1 MATPQEAKPDASSEL
16 PGDSPAIAGNT
27 AQPQANAGAP
37 STEAIKADLPLG
49 EASSHDTAG
58 RAAPIEMVA
67 DAPSEA
73 AEEPA
78 AAGGAAAVAAPA
90 RSSRFALLAA
100 SLALAAGLGAVVGS
114 LSASGLAHLSPVAAA
129 APKSG
134 MAEAN
139 ALQAVKAEL
148 AELSALKA
156 SLDGAARNANGQFA
170 KIVDRLD
177 RVERAQIE
185 PAAKIAHMAEAIDR
199 LEKKNVTAAA
209 LRRARDD
216 RRHRQQ
222 TAGGARRGQAA
233 RQDFAELGRAGRAKG
248 PRAGREQLRRR
259 VRRCGRQR
267 AAGSRRCRVDQAPGR
282 PMGGRHRA
290 RHHYRTLTRI
300 PRASGEDA

>member
-1 MATPQEAKPDASSEL
+1 MEEAKPDASLEM
-16 PGDSPAIAGNT
+16 PGDSPAIASDT
-27 AQPQANAGAP
+27 AQLQANAGAP
-37 STEAIKADLPLG
+37 STEAIKADPPLG

-78 AAGGAAAVAAPA
+78 AAGGAAAVAAPS

-114 LSASGLAHLSPVAAA
+114 LSASGLAHFSPVAAA

-148 AELSALKA
+148 AEFSALKA
-156 SLDGAARNANGQFA
+156 SLDGTARNANSQFA

-199 LEKKNVTAAA
+199 LEKKNVMAAA
-209 LRRARDD
+209 SAAPE
-216 RRHRQQ
+216 
-222 TAGGARRGQAA
+222 TTGAISNKQPAAPAEAKLPDKILENWVVQDVRRGRALVENSYGGV
-233 RQDFAELGRAGRAKG
+233 FA
-248 PRAGREQLRRR
+248 
-259 VRRCGRQR
+259 V
-267 AAGSRRCRVDQAPGR
+267 AAGSVLPGLGVVESIKR
-282 PMGGRHRA
+282 QDGQWVVVTA
-290 RHHYRTLTRI
+290 RGVITEH
-300 PRASGEDA
+300 

>member
-16 PGDSPAIAGNT
+16 PGDSPAIGGGP

-37 STEAIKADLPLG
+37 STEAIKADPPRG
-49 EASSHDTAG
+49 DASSQDTAG
-58 RAAPIEMVA
+58 RAAPIEMIA
-67 DAPSEA
+67 EAPSEA

-78 AAGGAAAVAAPA
+78 AADGAAAVAAPA

-114 LSASGLAHLSPVAAA
+114 LSASGLAHLSLVAA

-139 ALQAVKAEL
+139 ALQAMKAEL

-156 SLDGAARNANGQFA
+156 SLDGTARNANGQFA
-170 KIVDRLD
+170 KIVERLD

-199 LEKKNVTAAA
+199 LEKKNVMAAA
-209 LRRARDD
+209 SAAPEM
-216 RRHRQQ
+216 
-222 TAGGARRGQAA
+222 TGAIPNKQPAAPAESKLPDKILQNWVVQDVRRGRALVENSSGGVFA
-233 RQDFAELGRAGRAKG
+233 VASGSVLPGLGLVESIKRQDG
-248 PRAGREQLRRR
+248 QW
-259 VRRCGRQR
+259 V
-267 AAGSRRCRVDQAPGR
+267 VVT
-282 PMGGRHRA
+282 A
-290 RHHYRTLTRI
+290 RGVITEH
-300 PRASGEDA
+300 

>member
-16 PGDSPAIAGNT
+16 PGDSPAIAGST
-27 AQPQANAGAP
+27 ARPQANAGAP
-37 STEAIKADLPLG
+37 STEAIKADPPLG
-49 EASSHDTAG
+49 DASSPDTGG
-58 RAAPIEMVA
+58 RAAPIEMIA

-78 AAGGAAAVAAPA
+78 AAGGAAAAASTRP
-90 RSSRFALLAA
+90 SRFALLAA

-156 SLDGAARNANGQFA
+156 SLDGAARNANGQSA
-170 KIVDRLD
+170 KIVERLD

-199 LEKKNVTAAA
+199 LEKKNVMAAA
-209 LRRARDD
+209 SA
-216 RRHRQQ
+216 
-222 TAGGARRGQAA
+222 TPETTGAIPNKQPAAPAETKLPDKVLQNWVVQDVRRGRALVENSSGGV
-233 RQDFAELGRAGRAKG
+233 FA
-248 PRAGREQLRRR
+248 
-259 VRRCGRQR
+259 V
-267 AAGSRRCRVDQAPGR
+267 AAGSVLPGLGLVESIKR
-282 PMGGRHRA
+282 QDGQWVVVTA
-290 RHHYRTLTRI
+290 RGVITEH
-300 PRASGEDA
+300 

>member
-16 PGDSPAIAGNT
+16 PGDSPDIAGNT
-27 AQPQANAGAP
+27 AQPQANASAP
-37 STEAIKADLPLG
+37 STEAIKADPPLG

-78 AAGGAAAVAAPA
+78 AAGGAAAVAAPS

-114 LSASGLAHLSPVAAA
+114 LSASGLAHFSPVAAA

-148 AELSALKA
+148 AEFSALKA
-156 SLDGAARNANGQFA
+156 SLDGTARNANGQFA
-170 KIVDRLD
+170 KIVERLD

-199 LEKKNVTAAA
+199 LEKKNVMAAA
-209 LRRARDD
+209 SAAPE
-216 RRHRQQ
+216 
-222 TAGGARRGQAA
+222 TTGAIPNKQPAAPAETKLPDKILQNWVVQDVRRGRALVENSSGGV
-233 RQDFAELGRAGRAKG
+233 FA
-248 PRAGREQLRRR
+248 
-259 VRRCGRQR
+259 V
-267 AAGSRRCRVDQAPGR
+267 AAGSVLPGLGLVESIKR
-282 PMGGRHRA
+282 QDGQWVVVTA
-290 RHHYRTLTRI
+290 RGVITEH
-300 PRASGEDA
+300 

>member
-37 STEAIKADLPLG
+37 STEAIKADPPLG

-58 RAAPIEMVA
+58 VAAPIEMVA

-100 SLALAAGLGAVVGS
+100 SLALAAGLGALVGS

-134 MAEAN
+134 WAEAN

-199 LEKKNVTAAA
+199 LEKKNVMAAA
-209 LRRARDD
+209 SAAPE
-216 RRHRQQ
+216 
-222 TAGGARRGQAA
+222 TTGAIANHQPAAPAETKLPDKILQNWVVQDVRRGRALVENSYGGV
-233 RQDFAELGRAGRAKG
+233 FA
-248 PRAGREQLRRR
+248 
-259 VRRCGRQR
+259 V
-267 AAGSRRCRVDQAPGR
+267 AAGSVLPGLGVVESIKR
-282 PMGGRHRA
+282 QDGQWVVVTA
-290 RHHYRTLTRI
+290 RGVITEH
-300 PRASGEDA
+300 

>member
-1 MATPQEAKPDASSEL
+1 MAMPQEAKPDASSEL

-27 AQPQANAGAP
+27 AQPQANAVAP
-37 STEAIKADLPLG
+37 STEAIKADPPLG

-58 RAAPIEMVA
+58 TAAPIEMVADAPSA

-78 AAGGAAAVAAPA
+78 AAGGAAAAAAPA

-100 SLALAAGLGAVVGS
+100 SLALAAGLGALVGS

-139 ALQAVKAEL
+139 ALQAVKAQL
-148 AELSALKA
+148 AELSALKT

-185 PAAKIAHMAEAIDR
+185 PAAKIAHMAEAIDK
-199 LEKKNVTAAA
+199 LEKKNVMAAA
-209 LRRARDD
+209 SAAPE
-216 RRHRQQ
+216 
-222 TAGGARRGQAA
+222 TTGALGNKQPAAPGEAKLPDKILQNWVVQDVRRGRALVENSSGGVFA
-233 RQDFAELGRAGRAKG
+233 VVAGSVLPGLGVVESIKRQDGQWVVVTARGVIT
-248 PRAGREQLRRR
+248 EQ
-259 VRRCGRQR
+259 
-267 AAGSRRCRVDQAPGR
+267 
-282 PMGGRHRA
+282 
-290 RHHYRTLTRI
+290 
-300 PRASGEDA
+300 

>member
-1 MATPQEAKPDASSEL
+1 MEEAKPDASSVL
-16 PGDSPAIAGNT
+16 PADSPETNK
-27 AQPQANAGAP
+27 
-37 STEAIKADLPLG
+37 EASPLG

-58 RAAPIEMVA
+58 TAAPIEMIA
-67 DAPSEA
+67 EAPSEA

-114 LSASGLAHLSPVAAA
+114 LSASGLAHLSPIAAA

-156 SLDGAARNANGQFA
+156 SLDGATRNANSQFA
-170 KIVDRLD
+170 KIADRLD

-185 PAAKIAHMAEAIDR
+185 PAVKLAHMAEAIDR
-199 LEKKNVTAAA
+199 LEKKSVTAAA
-209 LRRARDD
+209 ASAAPE
-216 RRHRQQ
+216 
-222 TAGGARRGQAA
+222 TTGALGNKQPAAPGEAKLPDKILPNWVVQDVRRGRALVENSYGGV
-233 RQDFAELGRAGRAKG
+233 FA
-248 PRAGREQLRRR
+248 
-259 VRRCGRQR
+259 V
-267 AAGSRRCRVDQAPGR
+267 AAGSVLPGLGVVESIKR
-282 PMGGRHRA
+282 QDGQWVVVTA
-290 RHHYRTLTRI
+290 RGVIT
-300 PRASGEDA
+300 EQ

>member
-1 MATPQEAKPDASSEL
+1 M
-16 PGDSPAIAGNT
+16 IA
-27 AQPQANAGAP
+27 
-37 STEAIKADLPLG
+37 E
-49 EASSHDTAG
+49 
-58 RAAPIEMVA
+58 
-67 DAPSEA
+67 APSEA

-139 ALQAVKAEL
+139 ALQAMKAEL

-156 SLDGAARNANGQFA
+156 SLDGTARNANGQFA
-170 KIVDRLD
+170 KIVERLD

-199 LEKKNVTAAA
+199 LEKKNVMAAA
-209 LRRARDD
+209 SAAPE
-216 RRHRQQ
+216 
-222 TAGGARRGQAA
+222 TTGAIPNKQPAAPAETKLPDKILQNWVVQDVRRGRALVENSSGGVFA
-233 RQDFAELGRAGRAKG
+233 VASGSVLPGLGLVESIKRQDG
-248 PRAGREQLRRR
+248 QW
-259 VRRCGRQR
+259 V
-267 AAGSRRCRVDQAPGR
+267 VVT
-282 PMGGRHRA
+282 A
-290 RHHYRTLTRI
+290 RGVITEH
-300 PRASGEDA
+300 

>member
-16 PGDSPAIAGNT
+16 PGDSPDIAGNT
-27 AQPQANAGAP
+27 AQPQANASAP
-37 STEAIKADLPLG
+37 STEAIKADPPLG

-78 AAGGAAAVAAPA
+78 AAGGAAAVAAPS

-114 LSASGLAHLSPVAAA
+114 LSASGLAHFSPVAAA

-148 AELSALKA
+148 AEFSALKA
-156 SLDGAARNANGQFA
+156 SLDGTARNANSQFA

-199 LEKKNVTAAA
+199 LEKKNVMAAA
-209 LRRARDD
+209 SAAPE
-216 RRHRQQ
+216 
-222 TAGGARRGQAA
+222 TTGAISNKQPAAPAEAKLPDKILENWVVQDVRRGRALVENSYGGV
-233 RQDFAELGRAGRAKG
+233 FA
-248 PRAGREQLRRR
+248 
-259 VRRCGRQR
+259 V
-267 AAGSRRCRVDQAPGR
+267 AAGSTLPGLGVVESIKR
-282 PMGGRHRA
+282 QDGQWVVVTA
-290 RHHYRTLTRI
+290 RGVITEH
-300 PRASGEDA
+300 

>member
-16 PGDSPAIAGNT
+16 PGDSPDIAGNT

-37 STEAIKADLPLG
+37 STEAIKADPPRG
-49 EASSHDTAG
+49 DASSHDTAG
-58 RAAPIEMVA
+58 RAAPIEMIA
-67 DAPSEA
+67 EAPSEA

-129 APKSG
+129 APKPG

-139 ALQAVKAEL
+139 ALQAMKAEL

-156 SLDGAARNANGQFA
+156 SLDGTARNANGQFA
-170 KIVDRLD
+170 KIVERLD

-199 LEKKNVTAAA
+199 LEKKNVMAAA
-209 LRRARDD
+209 SAAPE
-216 RRHRQQ
+216 
-222 TAGGARRGQAA
+222 TTGAIPNKQPAAPAETKLPDKILQNWVVQDVRRGRALVENSSGGV
-233 RQDFAELGRAGRAKG
+233 FA
-248 PRAGREQLRRR
+248 
-259 VRRCGRQR
+259 V
-267 AAGSRRCRVDQAPGR
+267 AAGSVLPGLGVVESIKR
-282 PMGGRHRA
+282 QDGQWVVVTA
-290 RHHYRTLTRI
+290 RGVITEH
-300 PRASGEDA
+300 

>member
-16 PGDSPAIAGNT
+16 PGDSPDIAGNT
-27 AQPQANAGAP
+27 AQPQANASAP
-37 STEAIKADLPLG
+37 STEAIKADPPLG

-67 DAPSEA
+67 DAPSE
-73 AEEPA
+73 
-78 AAGGAAAVAAPA
+78 AAVAAPA

-114 LSASGLAHLSPVAAA
+114 LSASGLAHFSPVAAA

-156 SLDGAARNANGQFA
+156 SLDGTARNANSQFA

-199 LEKKNVTAAA
+199 LEKKNVMAAA
-209 LRRARDD
+209 SAAPE
-216 RRHRQQ
+216 
-222 TAGGARRGQAA
+222 TTGAISNKQPAAPAEAKLPDKILENWVVQDVRRGRALVENSYGGV
-233 RQDFAELGRAGRAKG
+233 FA
-248 PRAGREQLRRR
+248 
-259 VRRCGRQR
+259 V
-267 AAGSRRCRVDQAPGR
+267 AAGSVLPGLGVVESIKR
-282 PMGGRHRA
+282 QDGQWVVVTA
-290 RHHYRTLTRI
+290 RGVITEH
-300 PRASGEDA
+300 

>member
-16 PGDSPAIAGNT
+16 PGDSPAIAGSA

-37 STEAIKADLPLG
+37 STEAIKADPPPG
-49 EASSHDTAG
+49 DASSHDTAG
-58 RAAPIEMVA
+58 RAAPIEMIA
-67 DAPSEA
+67 EAPSEA

-114 LSASGLAHLSPVAAA
+114 LSASGLAHFSPVAAA

-139 ALQAVKAEL
+139 ALQAMKAEL

-156 SLDGAARNANGQFA
+156 SLDGTARNANGQFA
-170 KIVDRLD
+170 KIVERLD

-199 LEKKNVTAAA
+199 LEKKNVMVAASA
-209 LRRARDD
+209 APE
-216 RRHRQQ
+216 
-222 TAGGARRGQAA
+222 TTGAIPNKQPAAPAEAKLPDKILENWVVQDVRRGRALVENSYGGV
-233 RQDFAELGRAGRAKG
+233 FA
-248 PRAGREQLRRR
+248 
-259 VRRCGRQR
+259 V
-267 AAGSRRCRVDQAPGR
+267 AAGSVLPGLGVVESIKR
-282 PMGGRHRA
+282 QDGQWVVVTA
-290 RHHYRTLTRI
+290 RGVITEH
-300 PRASGEDA
+300 

>member
-1 MATPQEAKPDASSEL
+1 MEEAKPDASSVL
-16 PGDSPAIAGNT
+16 PAGSSEANKEDLPRAEAPTLEAVERPPAI
-27 AQPQANAGAP
+27 
-37 STEAIKADLPLG
+37 EAA
-49 EASSHDTAG
+49 
-58 RAAPIEMVA
+58 A
-67 DAPSEA
+67 DAASEA

-199 LEKKNVTAAA
+199 LEKKNVMAAA
-209 LRRARDD
+209 SAAPETTGAIPNKQPAAPAETKLPDKILQNWVVQDVRRGRALVENS
-216 RRHRQQ
+216 
-222 TAGGARRGQAA
+222 AGGI
-233 RQDFAELGRAGRAKG
+233 FA
-248 PRAGREQLRRR
+248 
-259 VRRCGRQR
+259 V
-267 AAGSRRCRVDQAPGR
+267 AAGSVLPGLGLVESIKR
-282 PMGGRHRA
+282 QDGQWVVVTA
-290 RHHYRTLTRI
+290 RGVITEH
-300 PRASGEDA
+300 

>member
-16 PGDSPAIAGNT
+16 PGNSPAIAGST

-37 STEAIKADLPLG
+37 STEAIKADPPLG

-67 DAPSEA
+67 EAPSEA

-199 LEKKNVTAAA
+199 LEKKNVMAAA
-209 LRRARDD
+209 SAAPE
-216 RRHRQQ
+216 
-222 TAGGARRGQAA
+222 TTGAIGNKQPAAPAETKLPDKFCRIGSCRTCEGAA
-233 RQDFAELGRAGRAKG
+233 RWSRTAPAACSPLRPAACCRVSALSSRSSGRTANGWSS
-248 PRAGREQLRRR
+248 PRAASSPNTDAHSPRKR
-259 VRRCGRQR
+259 
-267 AAGSRRCRVDQAPGR
+267 
-282 PMGGRHRA
+282 GG
-290 RHHYRTLTRI
+290 
-300 PRASGEDA
+300 

>member
-16 PGDSPAIAGNT
+16 PGDSPDIAGNT

-37 STEAIKADLPLG
+37 STEAIKADPPLG

-78 AAGGAAAVAAPA
+78 AAGGAAAVAAPS

-114 LSASGLAHLSPVAAA
+114 LSASGLAHFSPVAAA

-148 AELSALKA
+148 AEFSALKA
-156 SLDGAARNANGQFA
+156 SLDGTARNANSQFA

-199 LEKKNVTAAA
+199 LEKKNVMAAA
-209 LRRARDD
+209 SAAPE
-216 RRHRQQ
+216 
-222 TAGGARRGQAA
+222 TTGAISNKQPAAPAEAKLPDKILENWVVQDVRRGRALVENSYGGV
-233 RQDFAELGRAGRAKG
+233 FA
-248 PRAGREQLRRR
+248 
-259 VRRCGRQR
+259 V
-267 AAGSRRCRVDQAPGR
+267 AAGSVLPGLGVVESIKR
-282 PMGGRHRA
+282 QDGQWVVVTA
-290 RHHYRTLTRI
+290 RGVITEH
-300 PRASGEDA
+300 

>member
-16 PGDSPAIAGNT
+16 PGDSPDIAGNT
-27 AQPQANAGAP
+27 AQPQANASAP
-37 STEAIKADLPLG
+37 STEAIKADPPLG

-78 AAGGAAAVAAPA
+78 AAGGAAAVAAPS

-114 LSASGLAHLSPVAAA
+114 LSASGLAHFSPVAAA

-148 AELSALKA
+148 AEFSALKA
-156 SLDGAARNANGQFA
+156 SLDGTARNANSQFA

-199 LEKKNVTAAA
+199 LEKKNVMAAA
-209 LRRARDD
+209 SAAPE
-216 RRHRQQ
+216 
-222 TAGGARRGQAA
+222 TTGAISNKQPAAPAEAKLPDKILENWVVQDVRRGRALVENSYGGV
-233 RQDFAELGRAGRAKG
+233 FA
-248 PRAGREQLRRR
+248 
-259 VRRCGRQR
+259 V
-267 AAGSRRCRVDQAPGR
+267 AAGSVLPGLGVVESIKR
-282 PMGGRHRA
+282 QDGQWVVVTA
-290 RHHYRTLTRI
+290 RGVITEH
-300 PRASGEDA
+300 

>member
-16 PGDSPAIAGNT
+16 PGDSPDIAGNT
-27 AQPQANAGAP
+27 AQPQANASAP
-37 STEAIKADLPLG
+37 STEAIKADPPLG

-78 AAGGAAAVAAPA
+78 AAGGAAAVAAPS

-114 LSASGLAHLSPVAAA
+114 LSASGLAHLSLVAAA

-139 ALQAVKAEL
+139 ALQAMKAEL

-156 SLDGAARNANGQFA
+156 SLDGTARNANGQFA
-170 KIVDRLD
+170 KIVERLD

-199 LEKKNVTAAA
+199 LEKKNVMAAA
-209 LRRARDD
+209 SAAPEM
-216 RRHRQQ
+216 
-222 TAGGARRGQAA
+222 TGAIPNKQPAAPAETKLPDKILQNWVVQDVRRGRALVENSYGGV
-233 RQDFAELGRAGRAKG
+233 FA
-248 PRAGREQLRRR
+248 
-259 VRRCGRQR
+259 V
-267 AAGSRRCRVDQAPGR
+267 AAGSVLPGLGVVESIKR
-282 PMGGRHRA
+282 QDGQWVVVTA
-290 RHHYRTLTRI
+290 RGVITEH
-300 PRASGEDA
+300 

>member
-16 PGDSPAIAGNT
+16 PGDSPDIAGNT
-27 AQPQANAGAP
+27 AQPQANASAP
-37 STEAIKADLPLG
+37 STEAIKADPPLG

-114 LSASGLAHLSPVAAA
+114 LSASGLAHFSPVAAA

-156 SLDGAARNANGQFA
+156 SLDGTARNANSQFA

-199 LEKKNVTAAA
+199 LEKKNVMAAA
-209 LRRARDD
+209 SAAPE
-216 RRHRQQ
+216 
-222 TAGGARRGQAA
+222 TTGAISNKQPAAPAEAKLPDKILENWVVQDVRRGRALVENSYGGV
-233 RQDFAELGRAGRAKG
+233 FA
-248 PRAGREQLRRR
+248 
-259 VRRCGRQR
+259 V
-267 AAGSRRCRVDQAPGR
+267 AAGSVLPGLGVVESIKR
-282 PMGGRHRA
+282 QDGQWVVVTA
-290 RHHYRTLTRI
+290 RGVITEH
-300 PRASGEDA
+300 

>member
-1 MATPQEAKPDASSEL
+1 MATPQEAKPDASSKL

-37 STEAIKADLPLG
+37 ATEAIKADAPLG

-58 RAAPIEMVA
+58 TAAPVEMIADAPSA

-78 AAGGAAAVAAPA
+78 AAVPA

-100 SLALAAGLGAVVGS
+100 SLALAAGLGGVVGS
-114 LSASGLAHLSPVAAA
+114 LSATGLAHLSPVAAA

-134 MAEAN
+134 MAAAN

-156 SLDGAARNANGQFA
+156 SLDGAARNANSQFA

-185 PAAKIAHMAEAIDR
+185 PAAKIAHLAEAIDK
-199 LEKKNVTAAA
+199 LEKKNVMAAA
-209 LRRARDD
+209 SAVPE
-216 RRHRQQ
+216 
-222 TAGGARRGQAA
+222 TTGAIGNKQPAAPGEAKLPDKILQNWVVQDVRRGRALVENSSGGVFA
-233 RQDFAELGRAGRAKG
+233 VVAGSVLPGLGVVESIKRQDGQWVVVTARGVIT
-248 PRAGREQLRRR
+248 EQ
-259 VRRCGRQR
+259 
-267 AAGSRRCRVDQAPGR
+267 
-282 PMGGRHRA
+282 
-290 RHHYRTLTRI
+290 
-300 PRASGEDA
+300 

>member
-16 PGDSPAIAGNT
+16 PGDSPAIGGGP

-37 STEAIKADLPLG
+37 STEAIKADPPRG
-49 EASSHDTAG
+49 DASSQDTAG
-58 RAAPIEMVA
+58 RAAPIEMIA
-67 DAPSEA
+67 EAPSEA

-78 AAGGAAAVAAPA
+78 AADGAAAVAAPA

-114 LSASGLAHLSPVAAA
+114 LSASGLAHLSLVAA

-139 ALQAVKAEL
+139 ALQAMKAEL

-156 SLDGAARNANGQFA
+156 SLDGTARNANGQFA
-170 KIVDRLD
+170 KIVERLD

-199 LEKKNVTAAA
+199 LEKKNVMAAA
-209 LRRARDD
+209 SAAPEM
-216 RRHRQQ
+216 
-222 TAGGARRGQAA
+222 TGAIPNKQPAAPAETKLPDKILQNWVVQDVRRGRALVENSSGGV
-233 RQDFAELGRAGRAKG
+233 FA
-248 PRAGREQLRRR
+248 
-259 VRRCGRQR
+259 V
-267 AAGSRRCRVDQAPGR
+267 AAGSVLPGLGLVESIKR
-282 PMGGRHRA
+282 QDGQWVVVTA
-290 RHHYRTLTRI
+290 RGVITEH
-300 PRASGEDA
+300 

>member
-27 AQPQANAGAP
+27 ARHQANAGAP
-37 STEAIKADLPLG
+37 ATEAIKADPPLG

-58 RAAPIEMVA
+58 TAAPIELVA

-100 SLALAAGLGAVVGS
+100 SLALAAGLGALVGS
-114 LSASGLAHLSPVAAA
+114 LSASGLAHLLPVAAA

-134 MAEAN
+134 VAEAN

-156 SLDGAARNANGQFA
+156 SLDGVARNANGQFA

-199 LEKKNVTAAA
+199 LEKKNVLAAA
-209 LRRARDD
+209 SAAPE
-216 RRHRQQ
+216 
-222 TAGGARRGQAA
+222 TTGAIGNKQPAVSAETKLPDKILQNWVVQDVRRGRALVENSYGGV
-233 RQDFAELGRAGRAKG
+233 FA
-248 PRAGREQLRRR
+248 
-259 VRRCGRQR
+259 V
-267 AAGSRRCRVDQAPGR
+267 AAGSVLPGLGVVESIKR
-282 PMGGRHRA
+282 QDGQWVVVTA
-290 RHHYRTLTRI
+290 RGVITEH
-300 PRASGEDA
+300 

>member
-1 MATPQEAKPDASSEL
+1 MATPQEAKPDASSKL

-37 STEAIKADLPLG
+37 STEAIKADAPLG

-58 RAAPIEMVA
+58 TAAPVEMIADAPSA

-73 AEEPA
+73 DEEPA
-78 AAGGAAAVAAPA
+78 AAVPA

-100 SLALAAGLGAVVGS
+100 SLALAAGLGGVVGS
-114 LSASGLAHLSPVAAA
+114 LSATGLAHLSPVAAA

-134 MAEAN
+134 MAAAN

-156 SLDGAARNANGQFA
+156 SLDGAARNANSQFA

-185 PAAKIAHMAEAIDR
+185 PAAKIAHLAEAIDK
-199 LEKKNVTAAA
+199 LEKKNVMAAA
-209 LRRARDD
+209 SAVPE
-216 RRHRQQ
+216 
-222 TAGGARRGQAA
+222 TTGAIGNKQPAAPGEAKLPDKILPNWVVQDVRRGRALFENSSGGVIAVVAGSEQPGLGVVESIK
-233 RQDFAELGRAGRAKG
+233 RQDG
-248 PRAGREQLRRR
+248 QW
-259 VRRCGRQR
+259 V
-267 AAGSRRCRVDQAPGR
+267 VVT
-282 PMGGRHRA
+282 A
-290 RHHYRTLTRI
+290 RGVITEH
-300 PRASGEDA
+300 

>member
-16 PGDSPAIAGNT
+16 PGDSPDIAGNT
-27 AQPQANAGAP
+27 AQPQANASAP
-37 STEAIKADLPLG
+37 STEAIKADPPLG

-78 AAGGAAAVAAPA
+78 AAGGAAAVAAPS

-114 LSASGLAHLSPVAAA
+114 LSASGLAHFSPVAAA

-156 SLDGAARNANGQFA
+156 SLDGTARNANGQFA
-170 KIVDRLD
+170 KIVERLD

-199 LEKKNVTAAA
+199 LEKKNVMAAA
-209 LRRARDD
+209 SAAPEM
-216 RRHRQQ
+216 
-222 TAGGARRGQAA
+222 TGAIPNKQPAAPAETKLPDKILQNWVVQDVRRGRALVENSSGGVFA
-233 RQDFAELGRAGRAKG
+233 VASGSVLPGLGLVESIKRQDG
-248 PRAGREQLRRR
+248 QW
-259 VRRCGRQR
+259 V
-267 AAGSRRCRVDQAPGR
+267 VVT
-282 PMGGRHRA
+282 A
-290 RHHYRTLTRI
+290 RGVITEH
-300 PRASGEDA
+300 

>member
-16 PGDSPAIAGNT
+16 PGDSPDIAGNT
-27 AQPQANAGAP
+27 AQPQANASAP
-37 STEAIKADLPLG
+37 STEAIKADPPLG

-78 AAGGAAAVAAPA
+78 AAGGAAAVAAPS

-114 LSASGLAHLSPVAAA
+114 LSASGLAHFSPVAAA

-148 AELSALKA
+148 AEFSALKA
-156 SLDGAARNANGQFA
+156 SLDGTARNANSQFA
-170 KIVDRLD
+170 KIVERLD

-199 LEKKNVTAAA
+199 LEKKNVMAAA
-209 LRRARDD
+209 SAAPE
-216 RRHRQQ
+216 
-222 TAGGARRGQAA
+222 TTGAISNKQPAAPAEAKLPDKILENWVVQDVRRGRALVENSYGGV
-233 RQDFAELGRAGRAKG
+233 FA
-248 PRAGREQLRRR
+248 
-259 VRRCGRQR
+259 V
-267 AAGSRRCRVDQAPGR
+267 AAGSVLPGLGVVESIKR
-282 PMGGRHRA
+282 QDGQWVVVTA
-290 RHHYRTLTRI
+290 RGVITEH
-300 PRASGEDA
+300 

>member
-1 MATPQEAKPDASSEL
+1 MAMPQEAKPDASSEL

-27 AQPQANAGAP
+27 AQPQANAAAP
-37 STEAIKADLPLG
+37 STEAIKADPPLG

-58 RAAPIEMVA
+58 TAAPIEMVADAPSA

-78 AAGGAAAVAAPA
+78 AAAPA

-114 LSASGLAHLSPVAAA
+114 LSASGLTHLSPLAAA

-139 ALQAVKAEL
+139 ALQAVKAQL
-148 AELSALKA
+148 AELSALKT

-185 PAAKIAHMAEAIDR
+185 PAAKIAHMAEAIDK
-199 LEKKNVTAAA
+199 LEKKNVMAAA
-209 LRRARDD
+209 SAAPE
-216 RRHRQQ
+216 
-222 TAGGARRGQAA
+222 TTGAIGNKQPAAPGEAKQPDKILQNWVVQDVRRGRALVENSSGGVFA
-233 RQDFAELGRAGRAKG
+233 VVAGSVLPGLGVVESIKRQDGQWVVVTARGVIT
-248 PRAGREQLRRR
+248 EQ
-259 VRRCGRQR
+259 
-267 AAGSRRCRVDQAPGR
+267 
-282 PMGGRHRA
+282 
-290 RHHYRTLTRI
+290 
-300 PRASGEDA
+300 

>member
-37 STEAIKADLPLG
+37 STEAIKADPPLG

-58 RAAPIEMVA
+58 RAAPIEMIA

-199 LEKKNVTAAA
+199 LEKKNVMAAA
-209 LRRARDD
+209 SAAPE
-216 RRHRQQ
+216 
-222 TAGGARRGQAA
+222 TTGAIGNKQPAAPAETKLPDKILQNWVVQDVRRGRALVENSSGGV
-233 RQDFAELGRAGRAKG
+233 FA
-248 PRAGREQLRRR
+248 
-259 VRRCGRQR
+259 V
-267 AAGSRRCRVDQAPGR
+267 AAGSVLPGLGVVESIKR
-282 PMGGRHRA
+282 QDGQWVVVTA
-290 RHHYRTLTRI
+290 RGVITEH
-300 PRASGEDA
+300 

>member
-1 MATPQEAKPDASSEL
+1 MATLHEAKPDASSEL

-37 STEAIKADLPLG
+37 STEAITAGPPLG

-58 RAAPIEMVA
+58 PAAPIEMVA
-67 DAPSEA
+67 AAPSEA

-134 MAEAN
+134 VAEAN

-148 AELSALKA
+148 AELSAVKA

-199 LEKKNVTAAA
+199 LEKKNVMASSSAAPA
-209 LRRARDD
+209 VPPAVPETTGAIANK
-216 RRHRQQ
+216 QP
-222 TAGGARRGQAA
+222 AGPAETKLSDKILPNWVVQDVRRGRALVENNYGGV
-233 RQDFAELGRAGRAKG
+233 FA
-248 PRAGREQLRRR
+248 
-259 VRRCGRQR
+259 V
-267 AAGSRRCRVDQAPGR
+267 AAGSVLPGLGVVESIKR
-282 PMGGRHRA
+282 QDGQWVVVTERGVITEH
-290 RHHYRTLTRI
+290 
-300 PRASGEDA
+300 